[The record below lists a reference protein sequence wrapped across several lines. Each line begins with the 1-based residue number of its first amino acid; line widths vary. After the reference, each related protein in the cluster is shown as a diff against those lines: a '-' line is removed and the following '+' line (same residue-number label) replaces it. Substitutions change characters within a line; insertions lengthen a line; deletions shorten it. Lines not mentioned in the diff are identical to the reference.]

1 MSSKELLHQVSQGAI
16 RQADAQVLNGDFRM
30 NATSKQ
36 TLLSNMAELRRAAVA
51 LILFHDD
58 QGCLQLLLIQRARGL
73 KHHPAQVGFPGG
85 RRETNDRDDW
95 ATAKRE
101 TIEEIGLTLDDSHMI
116 SPLAPYGSGSGF
128 WVQPYLC
135 YLPNFVLTS
144 LKLDKDEVDLAF
156 SVPVADLVSPEF
168 STLGSFFHDGK
179 KRFWAKYDTKPATL
193 WGLSAG
199 IVTCWLEDSGFDLN
213 LTPPDPS
220 PPIQLHSLEMAGVA

>member
-1 MSSKELLHQVSQGAI
+1 MSSNELLTQLSQGAI
-16 RQADAQVLNGDFRM
+16 RQRDAQVLNGDFRM
-30 NATSKQ
+30 NADSKQ
-36 TLLSNMAELRRAAVA
+36 TLLSNISQLRRAAVA
-51 LILFHDD
+51 LILFRDD
-58 QGCLQLLLIQRARGL
+58 KDCLQLLLIQRARGL

-85 RRETNDRDDW
+85 RCETSDQDDW

-101 TIEEIGLTLDDSHMI
+101 TIEEIGLTLEDRHMV

-135 YLPNFVLTS
+135 YVPDLVLTS
-144 LKLDKDEVDLAF
+144 LNLDRDEVDLAF
-156 SVPVADLVSPEF
+156 SVPVNDLVSPAF
-168 STLGSFFHDGK
+168 STLGSFVHDGH

-199 IVTCWLEDSGFDLN
+199 IVTCWLEDSGFDLD

-220 PPIQLHSLEMAGVA
+220 PPIQLNTIEIAGGA